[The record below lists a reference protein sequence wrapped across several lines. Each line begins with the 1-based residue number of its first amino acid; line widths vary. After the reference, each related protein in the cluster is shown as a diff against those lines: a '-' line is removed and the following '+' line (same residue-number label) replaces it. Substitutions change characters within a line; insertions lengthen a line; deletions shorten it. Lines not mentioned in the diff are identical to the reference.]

1 MNSTQRIERI
11 EILKKQAALLRPQA
25 LNGDN
30 AKLLSEY
37 YEVLKEIEKVQRI
50 EDGFHDIMAFA
61 TNYFVDVEE
70 PYNLLHKETPSPP
83 FHYQLAKDLRE
94 VALSPTKFRLAE
106 CAPRSHSKTTWT
118 SNIFPIWIVCYQED
132 IKQPYWMLINAI
144 QDGAKEFLDTIKMEL
159 EGNELLKADFGD
171 LKGDTTWN
179 SFEIVTANNVK
190 ISAHGTGEKIRGKK
204 FNGARPNLIL
214 DDMESDDT
222 VSTPNQIDKT
232 MDYFRK
238 VCIPMGDPKKGK
250 IIFIGTIL
258 HYKSILNQ
266 VITNFSDWKAKK
278 YKAIEKFPDRMDL
291 WNEWEMIYHDRSVG
305 DTPEDSSRISREKA
319 IQFYKK
325 HKREM
330 HKGAKVLWPER
341 MDLLTLMEARA
352 QDRYSYNTEYQNT
365 PIDAETRVFKKIW
378 TYKPEEIN
386 IKDLDIYGACDPSL
400 GKTKRADASAILT
413 LGRHRRS
420 GILYVLD
427 VDNKKQ
433 RKPDEIIQAIF
444 QKAIIYEY
452 VGFNVETV
460 AFQEFFK
467 DEVVKRSAQQGIYI
481 PVKEFKSTTK
491 KEIRISALE
500 PLMTNGQIRVLP
512 SQRELIEELEYF
524 PKSTDNLLDA
534 LVMAADLA
542 KRKSGNLAFGHV

>member
-1 MNSTQRIERI
+1 MNSAERLERI
-11 EILKKQAALLRPQA
+11 EILKKQATLLRPKA
-25 LNGDN
+25 VAGDD
-30 AKLLSEY
+30 KLLQEY

-50 EDGFHDIMAFA
+50 EDGFQDIMVFA
-61 TNYFVDVEE
+61 KNYFVEVEE

-83 FHYQLAKDLRE
+83 FHYDLAKDLRE
-94 VALSPTKFRLAE
+94 VALSPTKYRLAE

-118 SNIFPIWIVCYQED
+118 SNIYPIWIVCYQED

-179 SFEIVTANNVK
+179 SYEIVTANNVK

-222 VSTPNQIDKT
+222 VATPNQIEKT

-266 VITNFSDWKAKK
+266 VITNFSDWKARK

-291 WNEWEMIYHDRSVG
+291 WDEWETIYHSRSEG
-305 DTPEDSSRISREKA
+305 DTPEDASRIARDKA
-319 IQFYKK
+319 ISFYKK
-325 HKREM
+325 HKKEM

-386 IKDLDIYGACDPSL
+386 LKDLDIYGACDPSL

-420 GILYVLD
+420 GVLYVLD

-433 RKPDEIIQAIF
+433 RKPDDIIKAIF

-467 DEVVKRSAQQGIYI
+467 EEVAKRSAQQGIYL

-512 SQRELIEELEYF
+512 SQRELLEELEYF
-524 PKSTDNLLDA
+524 PKSTDNILDA
-534 LVMAADLA
+534 LVMAVDVA
-542 KRKSGNLAFGHV
+542 KRKSGNLVFGRV